1 MTITIDLPPEE
12 EAPLRKRAARQS
24 KGLDDFVQQIVRH
37 EAELETQRERLES
50 DVPQGQTLAEAL
62 KGLIGVL
69 DSGKPGL
76 VENTGEAFTDIL
88 VEKKKA
94 GHL

>member
-1 MTITIDLPPEE
+1 MPPEE
-12 EAPLRKRAARQS
+12 EAPLRKRAARQG

-37 EAELETQRERLES
+37 EAELETQRERLQS

-62 KGLIGVL
+62 EGLVGVL
-69 DSGKPGL
+69 DSSQSNNGQ
-76 VENTGEAFTDIL
+76 VSHTAENTGEAFTDIL

-94 GHL
+94 GYL